1 MKNLFS
7 HFIHNEYKSYQLKY
21 ISEVTL
27 Y

>member
-1 MKNLFS
+1 VYE
-7 HFIHNEYKSYQLKY
+7 EYKLYQLKY

>member
-1 MKNLFS
+1 MYK
-7 HFIHNEYKSYQLKY
+7 EYKPYQLKY